1 MRTTNIFYILILTI
15 CTLSLQAQSVFILI
29 HGTWGAECA
38 WYVPKGDFFDSLEHT
53 VSKKNSSVVSF
64 RWSGGAGHEAR
75 MKAAYSLVKLIKTYD
90 SSVAIYLVAH
100 SHGGNVAALASHML
114 EEDNNKHHIRA
125 LFTLGT
131 PVMSNYLPNMNVI
144 HYLYNLFSFEDLIQT
159 VLGISGREY
168 PEHKRIANLRVFI
181 NGKEPNHS
189 GLHHALVGKWLPY
202 LHQHFKRY
210 LADQGK
216 VGYISEPCI
225 IFFAND
231 KAPEYVLDTD
241 RTELLERDRQL
252 SVLILD
258 SLRKSLDTNSDV
270 ILTCPED
277 LEEYWQEE

>member
-1 MRTTNIFYILILTI
+1 MRICILIVYSFLYVATGI
-15 CTLSLQAQSVFILI
+15 LHAQSVFILI
-29 HGTWGAECA
+29 HGTWGAECS
-38 WYVPKGDFFDSLEHT
+38 WYVPKGDFFDALENT

-75 MKAAYSLVKLIKTYD
+75 MKAAYNLVKLIKTYD
-90 SSVAIYLVAH
+90 PSVAIYLVAH

-114 EEDNNKHHIRA
+114 DEEDNKHHIRA
-125 LFTLGT
+125 LFNLGT
-131 PVMSNYLPNMNVI
+131 PVMSNYLPNMSVI

-181 NGKEPNHS
+181 NGKEPSHS
-189 GLHHALVGKWLPY
+189 ELHHTLIGKWLPY

-210 LADQGK
+210 LADQGI

-225 IFFAND
+225 VFFAHD
-231 KAPEYVLDTD
+231 KAPEYVLDTN

-258 SLRKSLDTNSDV
+258 SLRRSLDRKSNIISSYVDT
-270 ILTCPED
+270 I
-277 LEEYWQEE
+277 